1 MDNNEQDSGVGSDS
15 INPLEKEDQNVDDM
29 QTDNISNSD
38 QTELNEAD
46 NEGTEEVEN
55 TEDSEETE
63 GLEETYRETIENLKK
78 LGEDSR

>member
-29 QTDNISNSD
+29 PVDSISISD
-38 QTELNEAD
+38 QTELNQE
-46 NEGTEEVEN
+46 NEEPEEPEN
-55 TEDSEETE
+55 AEDSEETE
-63 GLEETYRETIENLKK
+63 ALEATCRETIENLRK